1 MKGLLGSHDIQSLV
15 SVNET
20 AVFVCERGV
29 THRFQ
34 QKKKKYIDVYP
45 RWGFEKESQWRSSF
59 RLLTTKLLKPR
70 RDLSDGCNRS
80 SFWCVLRVWLL
91 EKKSFFAHSQV
102 TTVFLLFD
110 AR

>member
-34 QKKKKYIDVYP
+34 QKKEIYRCVSKMGVRERITVALEFQTFDHKAL
-45 RWGFEKESQWRSSF
+45 EAEARS
-59 RLLTTKLLKPR
+59 
-70 RDLSDGCNRS
+70 
-80 SFWCVLRVWLL
+80 V
-91 EKKSFFAHSQV
+91 
-102 TTVFLLFD
+102 
-110 AR
+110 